1 MPNRSVEKTGILT
14 EQQLKFIACWQGS
27 AVAAAAAAGYKDPV
41 NAGYKLM
48 QLEPI
53 REGIRMKQN
62 AIAEETG
69 RALGK
74 QIAVCRADVIN
85 RLWDLAM
92 MDPDNTKE
100 TITGQ
105 IRASEALANILGIS
119 IKRKADVTKQLEGK
133 TQADI
138 DYFVAHGY
146 FPEPEE
152 EEDLR
157 AEIPQLQRQP
167 QPQPERQ
174 PQPQL
179 QRQAPQPQREPE
191 RELERQPLPFT
202 RKDLQ

>member
-1 MPNRSVEKTGILT
+1 MVFAFDFRFSLIANCCRELSAAKERPLPNRSVEKTGILT
-14 EQQLKFIACWQGS
+14 EQQLQFIACWQGS

-100 TITGQ
+100 
-105 IRASEALANILGIS
+105 
-119 IKRKADVTKQLEGK
+119 
-133 TQADI
+133 
-138 DYFVAHGY
+138 
-146 FPEPEE
+146 
-152 EEDLR
+152 
-157 AEIPQLQRQP
+157 
-167 QPQPERQ
+167 
-174 PQPQL
+174 
-179 QRQAPQPQREPE
+179 
-191 RELERQPLPFT
+191 
-202 RKDLQ
+202 

>member
-146 FPEPEE
+146 FPQPEE
-152 EEDLR
+152 EEDPR
-157 AEIPQLQRQP
+157 AQIPQPQLQRQF
-167 QPQPERQ
+167 Q

-179 QRQAPQPQREPE
+179 QRQAPQPQREPQ
-191 RELERQPLPFT
+191 RQPVPFI
-202 RKDLQ
+202 RKDVQ

>member
-14 EQQLKFIACWQGS
+14 EQQLQFIACWQGS
-27 AVAAAAAAGYKDPV
+27 AVAAAAAAGYRDPV
-41 NAGYKLM
+41 DAGYKLM
-48 QLEPI
+48 QRKPI

-146 FPEPEE
+146 FPQPEE

-157 AEIPQLQRQP
+157 AALRHFQPQRPPQPQPQLEPER

-174 PQPQL
+174 
-179 QRQAPQPQREPE
+179 RQS
-191 RELERQPLPFT
+191 ERQPLPFT
-202 RKDLQ
+202 RKD